1 MIAERNT
8 NSLELPTLSLCI
20 EDKEIY
26 VQRAV
31 LDFIKSLSSDYMIV
45 AKEAEIRY
53 DHSNRKY
60 YCLVSIVYMV
70 PSGAYGAIDFK
81 YFVSVNEESV

>member
-8 NSLELPTLSLCI
+8 NSLGFPTLSLCI

-31 LDFIKSLSSDYMIV
+31 LDFMKSLSSDYMIV
-45 AKEAEIRY
+45 AKAAEIRY
-53 DHSNRKY
+53 DYSNRK
-60 YCLVSIVYMV
+60 CIVYMV

-81 YFVSVNEESV
+81 YFVSANEKSV